1 MAQNSNGLPEA
12 TSGRAHLSLI
22 APAEIPDL
30 PAAIEVAVY
39 RIATEAI
46 TNSQRHAQAK
56 QCTVQLAVDDHLTL
70 KIHDDGVGLPA
81 GYQAGVGLSSM
92 RERAEELGGSFAINS
107 GNTGTV
113 VTAVLPLSSS

>member
-70 KIHDDGVGLPA
+70 KIHDDGVR
-81 GYQAGVGLSSM
+81 LSSM